1 VNGKLNI
8 YVWDP
13 LIRIFHWSLV
23 VLFVIA
29 YLSGEEESS
38 IHTLSGYGII
48 GLLVFRL
55 VWGFIGS
62 THARFSD
69 FMFSPARVTVYLKS
83 LFSNRPDRYAGHN
96 PAGAYMIYAL
106 LLMLVVVSY
115 TGLKVYGLEGHGPLA
130 NATEVTLIERAMA
143 DENEE
148 HEKHDGDEEFW
159 EEIHET
165 ASNLTVLLVIIH
177 ILGVILASWQH
188 RENLIKAM
196 ITGRK
201 SHYIDET

>member
-1 VNGKLNI
+1 MNGKLNI

-55 VWGFIGS
+55 VWGFVGS
-62 THARFSD
+62 AHARFSD
-69 FMFSPARVTVYLKS
+69 FMFSPASVTAYLKS
-83 LFSNRPDRYAGHN
+83 MFSNRPEHYTGHN

-106 LLMLVVVSY
+106 LIMLVVVSH

-130 NATEVTLIERAMA
+130 NATEVVFIERAMA
-143 DENEE
+143 DEDEE
-148 HEKHDGDEEFW
+148 HEKHNGDEEFW

-165 ASNLTVLLVIIH
+165 VSNLTVLLVIIH
-177 ILGVILASWQH
+177 ILGVLLASWLH
-188 RENLIKAM
+188 GENLIRAM

-201 SHYIDET
+201 SRNIDET

>member
-1 VNGKLNI
+1 MNGKVNI

-13 LIRIFHWSLV
+13 LIRIFHWSLF

-55 VWGFIGS
+55 VWGFVGS
-62 THARFSD
+62 KHARFSD
-69 FMFSPARVTVYLKS
+69 FMFSPSRVTMYLKS
-83 LFSNRPDRYAGHN
+83 LFSNQVEHYAGHN

-106 LLMLVVVSY
+106 LIMLVVVSY

-130 NATEVTLIERAMA
+130 NASEVVLVTSAIA
-143 DENEE
+143 DEGSEE
-148 HEKHDGDEEFW
+148 QEGDEEFW
-159 EEIHET
+159 EEIHEA
-165 ASNLTVLLVIIH
+165 ASNITVLLVFIH
-177 ILGVILASWQH
+177 VFGVILASWLH
-188 RENLIKAM
+188 GENLIKAM

-201 SHYIDET
+201 SQHIDET